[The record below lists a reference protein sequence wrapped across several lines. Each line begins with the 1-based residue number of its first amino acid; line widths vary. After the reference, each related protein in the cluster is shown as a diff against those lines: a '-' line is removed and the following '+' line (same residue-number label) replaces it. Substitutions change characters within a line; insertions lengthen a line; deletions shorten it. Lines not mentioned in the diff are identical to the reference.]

1 MEMYKGTLYTI
12 MGVDGFTVSRTDG
25 VNVKFDAESFEA
37 DGIYLDAEEEIANLV
52 MNDLDGFLND
62 GLDVVVSIE
71 RDADGDFIID
81 EVIEEVVYE
90 EDDDEEY
97 EDDEDDEDEEEE
109 DDDTEFGYE
118 TDGPYATIEDEEE

>member
-25 VNVKFDAESFEA
+25 VNVKFDAESFKA
-37 DGIYLDAEEEIANLV
+37 DGIDLDAEEEIANLV

-71 RDADGDFIID
+71 RDADGDLIID
-81 EVIEEVVYE
+81 EVIEEVIYE
-90 EDDDEEY
+90 

-109 DDDTEFGYE
+109 DNDTEFGYE
-118 TDGPYATIEDEEE
+118 TDGPYATIEDEAE

>member
-25 VNVKFDAESFEA
+25 VNVKFDAESFKA
-37 DGIYLDAEEEIANLV
+37 DGIDLDAEEEIANLV

-81 EVIEEVVYE
+81 EVIEEVIYE
-90 EDDDEEY
+90 EDDEDN
-97 EDDEDDEDEEEE
+97 EDDEDE

-118 TDGPYATIEDEEE
+118 TDGPYAITEDEAE

>member
-25 VNVKFDAESFEA
+25 VNVKFDAESFKA
-37 DGIYLDAEEEIANLV
+37 DGIDLDAEEEIANLV

-62 GLDVVVSIE
+62 GLNVVVAIE
-71 RDADGDFIID
+71 RYADGDLIID
-81 EVIEEVVYE
+81 EVIEEVLYE

-97 EDDEDDEDEEEE
+97 EDADGEEDDWDDEDDDA
-109 DDDTEFGYE
+109 EFGYE
-118 TDGPYATIEDEEE
+118 TDGPYATEDEEE

>member
-25 VNVKFDAESFEA
+25 VNVKFDAESFKA
-37 DGIYLDAEEEIANLV
+37 DGIDLDAEEEIANLV

-62 GLDVVVSIE
+62 GLDVVVAIE
-71 RDADGDFIID
+71 RDADGDLIID
-81 EVIEEVVYE
+81 EVIEEVIYE
-90 EDDDEEY
+90 

>member
-25 VNVKFDAESFEA
+25 VNVKFDAESFKA
-37 DGIYLDAEEEIANLV
+37 DGIDLDAEEEIANLV

-71 RDADGDFIID
+71 RD
-81 EVIEEVVYE
+81 
-90 EDDDEEY
+90 
-97 EDDEDDEDEEEE
+97 
-109 DDDTEFGYE
+109 TEFGYE
-118 TDGPYATIEDEEE
+118 TDGPYATTEDEAE

>member
-25 VNVKFDAESFEA
+25 VNVKFDAESFKA
-37 DGIYLDAEEEIANLV
+37 DGIDLDAEEEIANLV

-71 RDADGDFIID
+71 RDADGDLIID
-81 EVIEEVVYE
+81 EVIEEVIYE
-90 EDDDEEY
+90 

-118 TDGPYATIEDEEE
+118 TDGPYATIEDEAE

>member
-25 VNVKFDAESFEA
+25 VNVKFDAESFKA
-37 DGIYLDAEEEIANLV
+37 DGIDLDAEEEIANLV

-71 RDADGDFIID
+71 RDADGDLIID
-81 EVIEEVVYE
+81 QVIEEVIYE
-90 EDDDEEY
+90 

-118 TDGPYATIEDEEE
+118 TDGPYATIEDEAE